1 MYWVAVRRALNGC
14 MNTGCSLML
23 RDIVDC
29 ANVGI
34 PHPPVNDTDVANGNV
49 GGGTIPIVPFKAKA
63 AQGARTHSAYPLF
76 PGCQELGAACGG
88 PSAQP
93 AQLPENLDLLLLLP
107 LPGLCPARGH
117 TQLFDLLSPGEG
129 TPALTG

>member
-76 PGCQELGAACGG
+76 PGCQELGAPSFLAIRHG
-88 PSAQP
+88 PKLTEEQPLRRRTGKVLSSARK
-93 AQLPENLDLLLLLP
+93 DT
-107 LPGLCPARGH
+107 RGR
-117 TQLFDLLSPGEG
+117 
-129 TPALTG
+129 